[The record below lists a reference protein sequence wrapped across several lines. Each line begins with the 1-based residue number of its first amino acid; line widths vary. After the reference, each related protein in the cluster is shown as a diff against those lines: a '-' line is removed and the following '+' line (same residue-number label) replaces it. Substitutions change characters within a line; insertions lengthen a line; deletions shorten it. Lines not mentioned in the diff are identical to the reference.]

1 MKEKSGNALKHR
13 ACKIALGW
21 NTTVA
26 FSAAADTTWQCAET
40 GSTHFKLMHYCKVS
54 LDSLTSPARIQ
65 QVWSSSLPPDHIS
78 LQWENYRRQVLHL
91 IWSWKAALLLILT
104 RGTAGSIMYHW
115 VMLWKYQLRFLCW
128 SLRYRPSSMVCPA
141 GRQAPQLCHT
151 AFEAACWIRVVLGR
165 SVVAVRDNAVCATMG
180 SHLAT

>member
-13 ACKIALGW
+13 ACKIALVW

-40 GSTHFKLMHYCKVS
+40 GSTHFKLMHYCKVR

-91 IWSWKAALLLILT
+91 IWSW
-104 RGTAGSIMYHW
+104 

-128 SLRYRPSSMVCPA
+128 SLRYRPSSMSCPA
-141 GRQAPQLCHT
+141 GRQTPQLCHT
-151 AFEAACWIRVVLGR
+151 AFEAACWIHVVLGR
-165 SVVAVRDNAVCATMG
+165 SVVAVRDNAVCASMG